1 MLKKLV
7 VLLSLFLL
15 MTAGI
20 QQTKAEAA
28 AADDQATWL
37 WNPWMIVNNEA
48 GTLAFLESKQL
59 NKVYVQIDRD
69 IPVKVYRSF
78 IEKAAAK
85 GMSIYALD
93 GAPDWVAPK
102 GYTSQN
108 QLMNW
113 LGQYQ
118 NGSTAAQKFAGVH
131 LDVEPYL
138 YSGWT
143 SNQAATI
150 KSYQALL
157 QRAKTS
163 TTSLNL
169 PLEVDM
175 PFWFDEIRYKNT
187 YGAGLLAEWVI
198 ANTDSVTIMA
208 YRDDSSFIID
218 VVKNEI
224 AMAGKNGKAIVVGV
238 ETGETSE
245 GDNISFFEEGESAMQ
260 QELSAVQA
268 YYMNTPGFNGTA
280 VHHVGS
286 WMTMNP

>member
-1 MLKKLV
+1 MLKKIV
-7 VLLSLFLL
+7 VLLFLFVLVA
-15 MTAGI
+15 AGI
-20 QQTKAEAA
+20 QQTKTEAA
-28 AADDQATWL
+28 AAGDRATWL
-37 WNPWMIVNNEA
+37 WNPWMIVSDEA

-69 IPVKVYRSF
+69 IPAGVYRGF
-78 IEKAAAK
+78 IEKAYAK
-85 GMSIYALD
+85 GMRIYALD
-93 GAPDWVAPK
+93 GAPAWVASK

-118 NGSTAAQKFAGVH
+118 TGSTAAQKFAGVH

-138 YSGWT
+138 YSGWNT
-143 SNQAATI
+143 NRAATI

-157 QRAKTS
+157 QRANTS
-163 TTSLNL
+163 TASLNL

-175 PFWFDEIRYKNT
+175 PFWFDEIRYNNT
-187 YGAGLLAEWVI
+187 YGTGMLAEWVI
-198 ANTDSVTIMA
+198 ANTKSVTIMA
-208 YRDDSSFIID
+208 YRDNASFIID
-218 VVKNEI
+218 VVKSEI
-224 AMAGKNGKAIVVGV
+224 AMAGKNGKAIVIGV

-245 GDNISFFEEGESAMQ
+245 GDNISFFEEGESVMQ